1 MCYVKTIKRPDR
13 ILVYTCL
20 SLQSSP
26 NILMF
31 GILCVCVCV
40 FFSSLIHF
48 IWWQNDDEN
57 VHIIYPCLIKKYSV
71 WSCCVYWSQTIKRV
85 CLNVHTTY
93 QSSSF
98 FCGRWTQI
106 TTARFRTTCCVC
118 IAGEQQENRMEMVC
132 WTAFWLAI
140 ILRNYHTFQYVL
152 AIILRNYHTFQNV
165 FAILLKELPYFSE
178 CIGHYSKVL
187 PYFSVCIG
195 HYSKELPYFSVC
207 IGHYS
212 KELPYFSECICHFTQ
227 GTTILFWMY
236 WPLF

>member
-1 MCYVKTIKRPDR
+1 MCYVKTIKRHDR

-26 NILMF
+26 NIFLCLGF
-31 GILCVCVCV
+31 CVCVC
-40 FFSSLIHF
+40 FFIFNPFYLMTE
-48 IWWQNDDEN
+48 WLDEN

-85 CLNVHTTY
+85 CLHVHTTY

-140 ILRNYHTFQYVL
+140 ILRNYHTYQYVLAIILRNYHTFQYVL
-152 AIILRNYHTFQNV
+152 AIILRNYHTFQYV
-165 FAILLKELPYFSE
+165 LAIILKN
-178 CIGHYSKVL
+178 
-187 PYFSVCIG
+187 
-195 HYSKELPYFSVC
+195 
-207 IGHYS
+207 
-212 KELPYFSECICHFTQ
+212 
-227 GTTILFWMY
+227 
-236 WPLF
+236 